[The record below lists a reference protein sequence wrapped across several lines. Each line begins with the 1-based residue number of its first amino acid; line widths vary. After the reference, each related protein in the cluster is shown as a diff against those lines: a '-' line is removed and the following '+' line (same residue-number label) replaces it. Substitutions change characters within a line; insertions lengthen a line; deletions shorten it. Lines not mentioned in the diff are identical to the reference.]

1 MKHIFFNLIILLLF
15 TSCEKKEPKNINIKF
30 SSEEAFDSDYLKRNE
45 SQTAELITHKKTE
58 KGIEIIVEKY
68 ETGGLIYYGDSK
80 IMNDTLFLYYWINTD
95 PMDISAV
102 LIPKRFKY
110 EIKNVSYKQIKFEY
124 LGNKFKNNT
133 E

>member
-1 MKHIFFNLIILLLF
+1 MKHILFNLTILLLL
-15 TSCEKKEPKNINIKF
+15 TSCVKKDPKDINIKF

-45 SQTAELITHKKTE
+45 SKTAELITPKKTK

-80 IMNDTLFLYYWINTD
+80 VINDTLFLYYWINTD

-110 EIKNVSYKQIKFEY
+110 EIKNVSYKQIKFEN
-124 LGNKFKNNT
+124 LGNKFKSNA